1 MVNLRNSLTIPLLIT
16 GLLYSAHSDAAQ
28 DEANAV
34 GKWLTER
41 TMRAALE
48 DSAPGARRAELEGTY
63 RIIPLS
69 ELDAPEEVKQHFRAE
84 MARDGAGVK
93 RVPNGEIPSQA
104 RIISSL
110 PKTVRSSSELR
121 GRLPS
126 PPTDLQGTMLGVAEL
141 IGMEPSGA
149 LAGLKSTGLTRF
161 YRLDGV
167 GVVEFNEDNFRTPGT
182 SIEVV
187 AELQNARVNSTPA
200 KLEKVFDDQGR
211 SRATLVWAGE
221 NKVYTLVATGEG
233 DVERKA
239 TVLQQIAAAVKD

>member
-1 MVNLRNSLTIPLLIT
+1 MVNLMKFLTIPLLIT
-16 GLLYSAHSDAAQ
+16 GLLSSAQSHSAQ
-28 DEANAV
+28 DEVDAV
-34 GKWLTER
+34 GKWLNER

-48 DSAPGARRAELEGTY
+48 DSSAGARRAELEGTY

-69 ELDAPEEVKQHFRAE
+69 ELDAPEDVKQHFRAE
-84 MARDGAGVK
+84 MARNGAGVK

-104 RIISSL
+104 SMISSL
-110 PKTVRSSSELR
+110 PKTVRSNAELR

-126 PPTDLQGTMLGVAEL
+126 LPTDLQGTMLGAAEL

-149 LAGLKSTGLTRF
+149 LDGLKSSGLTRF
-161 YRLDGV
+161 YRLNGV
-167 GVVEFNEDNFRTPGT
+167 GIVEFNEDDYRTPGT
-182 SIEVV
+182 SIEVI

-211 SRATLVWAGE
+211 SRATLVWAGD
-221 NKVYTLVATGEG
+221 NKVYTLIATGEG